1 MKNSF
6 RAVSTLVSLALLAA
20 PLVAAAGAPNVGAI
34 QPYSNAIIGIINN
47 VLVPLIF
54 GVAFIVFL
62 YGVFR
67 YFILGAANEE
77 DREKGKQL
85 ILWGLIG
92 LVVMIAVWGL
102 VLVVMRTFGLT
113 TTAAPPPPT
122 ISGGSGG

>member
-113 TTAAPPPPT
+113 TTAAPPPPNLR
-122 ISGGSGG
+122 GGSGG